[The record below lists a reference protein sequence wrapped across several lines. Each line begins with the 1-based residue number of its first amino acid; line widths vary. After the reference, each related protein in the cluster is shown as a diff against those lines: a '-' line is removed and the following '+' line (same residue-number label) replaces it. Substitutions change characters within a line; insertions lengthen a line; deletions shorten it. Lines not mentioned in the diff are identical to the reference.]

1 MILKI
6 NPAKPN
12 QESINEV
19 ISVLKNG
26 GLVVYPTETAYGL
39 GCDAFN
45 TQAIN
50 KVFNVKNRPNDQ
62 PLPVIVNNLDMIK
75 TIAKT
80 NNDIKLLI
88 NMFHPGPLVIAS
100 NKKKIIPDVLNAK
113 GIAFRIS
120 SNIIVS
126 KIIDGL
132 KNPLVSTSANLTG
145 DKPPYSLDQVISS
158 LDETKIDLIL
168 DAGQL
173 PVRKVSTVIDFL
185 EEPSPQIIRIGEILP
200 EDIFATLEIKEEDW
214 SNHLR
219 LISS

>member
-80 NNDIKLLI
+80 NNDIKLLV

>member
-6 NPAKPN
+6 DPTKPN
-12 QESINEV
+12 QESINKA
-19 ISVLKNG
+19 ISVLRNG
-26 GLVVYPTETAYGL
+26 GLIVYPTETAYGL

-50 KVFNVKNRPNDQ
+50 KIFNVKNRPNDQ

-80 NNDIKLLI
+80 NNDIKLLV
-88 NMFHPGPLVIAS
+88 NKFYPGPLVIAS

-132 KNPLVSTSANLTG
+132 KNPLVSTSANLFG
-145 DKPPYSLDQVISS
+145 DKTPYTLDQVISS

-185 EEPSPQIIRIGEILP
+185 KKPSPQIIRIGEILP
-200 EDIFATLEIKEEDW
+200 EEIFTTLEIKEEDW
-214 SNHLR
+214 SNHMR